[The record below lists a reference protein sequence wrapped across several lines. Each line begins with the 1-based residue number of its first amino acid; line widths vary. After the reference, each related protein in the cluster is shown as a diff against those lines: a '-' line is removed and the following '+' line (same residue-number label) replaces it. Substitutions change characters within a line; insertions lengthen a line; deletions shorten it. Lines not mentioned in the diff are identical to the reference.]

1 MLKCREVT
9 ELVGADAVTRAPLST
24 RLAVRVHLL
33 MCRHCRAY
41 VRSLRHLAATARR
54 LAMAEAPPSD
64 ARVGSILDAV
74 QRHRGSLDQRGRDAL

>member
-9 ELVGADAVTRAPLST
+9 ELVGADAVARAPWRT
-24 RLAVRVHLL
+24 RLVVRLHLL

-41 VRSLRHLAATARR
+41 VRSLRQLAGTARR

-64 ARVGSILDAV
+64 ARVGAILDAV
-74 QRHRGSLDQRGRDAL
+74 QRHRGSFEQGDRDAT

>member
-9 ELVGADAVTRAPLST
+9 ELVGADSVAQAPWRT
-24 RLAVRVHLL
+24 RLAFRLHLL

-64 ARVGSILDAV
+64 TRASGILDAV
-74 QRHRGSLDQRGRDAL
+74 QRHRSSFAQCDRDAK